1 MRRHGLIYGR
11 RGAALGASVAVLC
24 LGGVLA
30 ACGGEGDDNGYAAV
44 GAAGPSPERAPGR
57 AVPPDGEVELVPLDD
72 DGARGGGSGKHPA
85 EGQGPGGSTAGGTGK
100 GAPGAA
106 GDGGSD
112 GKAAAPDAPGS
123 SGRPAAPGSGGSA
136 PGRTGGGAGGSGPS
150 GGQTAPGSPGTG
162 SPGTGSPGTGPPGT
176 GSPGTGPGSPPA
188 TTPPPPPAPAALKV
202 GEPARAGAGKRWC
215 EKVTVRFSN
224 TGGSPVRSG
233 SVTFATHIIGAL
245 GVDWGTRYSA
255 QPLPGPI
262 AAGAAVNRTYTV
274 CVDAWRVPL
283 GMRVE
288 TQDVT
293 ADWK

>member
-1 MRRHGLIYGR
+1 MRRHGLIHGH

-30 ACGGEGDDNGYAAV
+30 ACGGEAGDDGYAAV
-44 GAAGPSPERAPGR
+44 GAAGSSPDRAAGK

-72 DGARGGGSGKHPA
+72 DGARGGDRGGHPAKGEGSG
-85 EGQGPGGSTAGGTGK
+85 GSSAGGTGK
-100 GAPGAA
+100 GASGAA
-106 GDGGSD
+106 GADDGGSGGD
-112 GKAAAPDAPGS
+112 APDRGAPGS
-123 SGRPAAPGSGGSA
+123 PGKPGGPGGGASA
-136 PGRTGGGAGGSGPS
+136 PGRTGGGAASGTS
-150 GGQTAPGSPGTG
+150 GGPTAPGSPGSG
-162 SPGTGSPGTGPPGT
+162 SPGT
-176 GSPGTGPGSPPA
+176 GSPGTGPGSPP
-188 TTPPPPPAPAALKV
+188 TTTPPPPPPAPAALKV
-202 GEPARAGAGKRWC
+202 GAPARAGAGKRWC

-233 SVTFATHIIGAL
+233 TVTFATHIIGAL

-262 AAGAAVNRTYTV
+262 AAGAAVNNTYTV
-274 CVDAWRVPL
+274 CVDSWRVPL

-288 TQDVT
+288 TRDVT